1 MPLVGFAGDAV
12 TTERKV
18 TLPARQFSW
27 PDECR
32 QAFEELKKYL
42 TSPPLLVRPKVGE
55 VLYLYLATSPEAVSS
70 VLVWKNENR
79 VHQPIYYVSKVL
91 HEAETRYSKAEK
103 MIFALVISA
112 QRLHP
117 YFQAHAIVVLT
128 DQPLRAIL
136 HRPDTSGRLAKWAVR
151 LGEFD
156 IQYRP
161 RPALKAQVLTDFIVE
176 CPTIDLP
183 SGEGDP
189 VEVGTSDCDPDPTW
203 VLHID
208 GASNAQGSGADF
220 LLTNSKGVVTEHAL
234 RFDFKASNNQA
245 EYEVLIAGLKLA
257 LELGIDRLKV
267 FFDSQ
272 LIVGQTKGEFETR
285 DPTMAKYHRKV
296 KDLVAPFGY
305 FGISYIPRT
314 KNARADALSR
324 LAMSDYGALGWTF
337 VQNLERPSID
347 EVEEVLQLAA
357 EQSWMDPI
365 TQYLIDGSVSEDPTE
380 AKRLQWAAF
389 QYVMINGRLY
399 KRSFSLPLLRWP
411 GDIRLAA
418 DCHTAPYNRSTEV
431 WVRETRPTITFP
443 TRRVDCVRQYS
454 RRSLTDHIGRY
465 SGHQDAPKS
474 RSTFFPTSDLRLR
487 QCSRLSALVP

>member
-1 MPLVGFAGDAV
+1 MPPVLQNLRQA
-12 TTERKV
+12 K
-18 TLPARQFSW
+18 QFSW

-70 VLVWKNENR
+70 VLVRENENR

-103 MIFALVISA
+103 IIFALVISA
-112 QRLHP
+112 QRLRS

-136 HRPDTSGRLAKWAVR
+136 HCPDTSGRLAKWAVK

-161 RPALKAQVLTDFIVE
+161 RPALKAQVLADFIAE
-176 CPTIDLP
+176 CPTTDLP

-189 VEVGTSDCDPDPTW
+189 VKVGTSDCDLDPAW
-203 VLHID
+203 
-208 GASNAQGSGADF
+208 
-220 LLTNSKGVVTEHAL
+220 
-234 RFDFKASNNQA
+234 ASNNQA
-245 EYEVLIAGLKLA
+245 EYEALVAGLKLA

-267 FFDSQ
+267 FSDSQ

-285 DPTMAKYHRKV
+285 DPTMAKYHQKV

-305 FGISYIPRT
+305 FGISHIPRVE
-314 KNARADALSR
+314 NARADALSR
-324 LAMSDYGALGWTF
+324 LAMSDYDALGRTF

-347 EVEEVLQLAA
+347 EVEEVLQLAVG
-357 EQSWMDPI
+357 QSWMDPI
-365 TQYLIDGSVSEDPTE
+365 TQYLTDGSVPE
-380 AKRLQWAAF
+380 
-389 QYVMINGRLY
+389 
-399 KRSFSLPLLRWP
+399 
-411 GDIRLAA
+411 
-418 DCHTAPYNRSTEV
+418 
-431 WVRETRPTITFP
+431 
-443 TRRVDCVRQYS
+443 
-454 RRSLTDHIGRY
+454 
-465 SGHQDAPKS
+465 
-474 RSTFFPTSDLRLR
+474 DLRKPNDSGG
-487 QCSRLSALVP
+487 QLSST